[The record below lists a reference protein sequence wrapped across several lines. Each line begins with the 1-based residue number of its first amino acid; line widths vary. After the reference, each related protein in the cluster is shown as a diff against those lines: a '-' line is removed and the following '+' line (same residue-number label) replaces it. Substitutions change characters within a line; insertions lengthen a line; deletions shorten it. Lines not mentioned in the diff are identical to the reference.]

1 MTSFIPDLT
10 HQNISYYFL
19 PMAWVVAF
27 MPRIYAANTYHA
39 ATRKH
44 LDQRA
49 PRQWSQTVA
58 QEAALDAK
66 TKGRITRAEAA
77 QANGFENLG
86 LFAAAI
92 TAGNSSGVSAGMMNG
107 LGGAWLVSRFVYNHI
122 YIFNDVVPPAAR
134 GITYMFGVGMCMM
147 MFVLAGQTL
156 SSGSV

>member
-19 PMAWVVAF
+19 PMAWVIAF
-27 MPRIYAANTYHA
+27 MPRIYAANTYNA
-39 ATRKH
+39 ATNKH

-92 TAGNSSGVSAGMMNG
+92 TAGNSS
-107 LGGAWLVSRFVYNHI
+107 AWLVSRFVYNHI

-147 MFVLAGQTL
+147 MFVLAGQNL